1 MSDEDEVIQNDQQLV
16 PTIDQKGRRKRRES
30 TNEVIS
36 LSGQILEVR
45 AAIDKKLEEVTA
57 LQDAEEKLLSEIE
70 EYLY

>member
-1 MSDEDEVIQNDQQLV
+1 MSDENEVMQNDQQLV
-16 PTIDQKGRRKRRES
+16 PTDQKVRRKRRES

-45 AAIDKKLEEVTA
+45 AAIDKKLEEVAA